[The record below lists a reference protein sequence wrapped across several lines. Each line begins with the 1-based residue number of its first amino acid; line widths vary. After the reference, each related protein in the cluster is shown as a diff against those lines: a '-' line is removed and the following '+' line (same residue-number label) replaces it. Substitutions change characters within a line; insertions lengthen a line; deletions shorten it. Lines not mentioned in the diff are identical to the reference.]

1 MTEQTPP
8 PAPSTDLTEDEQTL
22 VRRSAFGAIALV
34 SQADPGFFAMF
45 KESMAG
51 SQAFQQAPEGV
62 KELLREGGF
71 PTPPRGSKEE
81 VRSTIL
87 AELGQAMDVLRAKAP
102 AQADGYRDV
111 ILAAAD
117 QVAGAADGVAPEE
130 QAVITEIRTALA

>member
-1 MTEQTPP
+1 MTDQTP
-8 PAPSTDLTEDEQTL
+8 APDLTEDEQTL

-51 SQAFQQAPEGV
+51 SQALQQAPEGV
-62 KELLREGGF
+62 KELLREGGL

-81 VRSTIL
+81 VRATIL
-87 AELGQAMDVLRAKAP
+87 AELGRAMDVLRAKVP

-111 ILAAAD
+111 VLAAAD
-117 QVAGAADGVAPEE
+117 QVAAAADGVAAEE
-130 QAVITEIRTALA
+130 QAVIAEIRSALS